1 MRRVLEDIKN
11 KTFKSC
17 YLFYGEEDYLKESY
31 RDRLIKALFPEE
43 DTMNLNRFG
52 DDVKENQIIDA
63 ADAMPFFAEKRMV
76 VAENTGFFSKS
87 TDLLSDYL
95 KSVPETTV
103 ILFVEKNVDKR
114 NACYK
119 AVDKTGLAIEFNL
132 PTQADL
138 ETWVLGKLKK
148 EGKSITRTGLT
159 EFIDRCGFSM
169 ESMDKELEKLICY
182 SLDKEGIDERDVDAV
197 CIPQITANIWKMVD
211 AVAERNPR
219 AAYQGYQKLLLS
231 KENPLNIL
239 NLIERHFRLMLS
251 AAELNA
257 RGYSQKQISS
267 ELGLQDFVVG
277 NYLRQSKAFSRK
289 IIMEMLDKMAD
300 VEMAAKTGKLRDF
313 SAVEIIIA
321 EYSSRKVVDEK

>member
-11 KTFKSC
+11 KTYKSC

-31 RDRLIKALFPEE
+31 RDRLIKAIFPED

-52 DDVKENQIIDA
+52 DDVKERQIMES
-63 ADAMPFFAEKRMV
+63 ADAVPFFAEKRLIV
-76 VAENTGFFSKS
+76 VENSGFFSKA
-87 TDLLSDYL
+87 TDGLSDYL
-95 KSVPETTV
+95 KEIPETTV

-114 NACYK
+114 NACFK
-119 AVDKTGLAIEFNL
+119 AVDKNGLAVEFKL
-132 PTQADL
+132 PTQSEL

-148 EGKSITRTGLT
+148 EGKSITRQGLT
-159 EFIDRCGFSM
+159 DFVDRCGFSM

-182 SLDKEGIDERDVDAV
+182 CLDKEGIDEKDVDAV
-197 CIPQITANIWKMVD
+197 CIPQITSNIWKMVD
-211 AVAERNPR
+211 AVAERNPQ
-219 AAYQGYQKLLLS
+219 AAYKGYQKLLLA
-231 KENPLNIL
+231 KEDPLNIL

-257 RGYSQKQISS
+257 RGYAARQISS
-267 ELGLQDFVVG
+267 ELGVQDFVVA

-289 IIMEMLDKMAD
+289 IIMEMLEKMAD
-300 VEMAAKTGKLRDF
+300 VEMSAKTGKLRDF

-321 EYSSRKVVDEK
+321 EYSSRKIVD

>member
-11 KTFKSC
+11 KSFKTC

-31 RDRLIKALFPEE
+31 RDRLIKALFPED
-43 DTMNLNRFG
+43 DTMNLNRFA
-52 DDVKENQIIDA
+52 DDVKENQIMDA
-63 ADAMPFFAEKRMV
+63 ADAVPFFAEKRLI
-76 VAENTGFFSKS
+76 VAENTGFFSKA
-87 TDLLSDYL
+87 TDGLSDYL

-119 AVDKTGLAIEFNL
+119 AVSSAGLAVEFNL
-132 PTQADL
+132 PSQSEL
-138 ETWVLGKLKK
+138 ETWLLGKLKK
-148 EGKSITRTGLT
+148 EGKSITRAGLT

-182 SLDKEGIDERDVDAV
+182 CLDKEGIDERDVDAV
-197 CIPQITANIWKMVD
+197 CIPQVTANIWKMVD
-211 AVAERNPR
+211 AVAEKNPK
-219 AAYQGYQKLLLS
+219 AAYRGYQKLLLS
-231 KENPLNIL
+231 KEDPLNIL
-239 NLIERHFRLMLS
+239 NLIERHFRLMLG

-257 RGYSQKQISS
+257 RGYGSKQISS
-267 ELGLQDFVVG
+267 ELGIQEFAVG

-300 VEMAAKTGKLRDF
+300 VEMKAKTGKLRDF

-321 EYSSRKVVDEK
+321 EYSARKIVEE